1 MRSIVLLCLLALP
14 MKAQSFQRND
24 FTFSG
29 GITWGI
35 ASYDPYATQVSL
47 GATYGYRV
55 KPWVEPEAGIFGGI
69 NPVPSYRNAD
79 GYHTFS
85 SRFIWAPFGVRFIL
99 PLKHDRFEL
108 SAGIGGLYENGGNTV
123 GYNGFGG
130 YLKWT
135 AAMALDHRRHFWLG
149 ATPRLMLANGT
160 DARDRWF
167 QLTGDIGVRF

>member
-29 GITWGI
+29 GITWEI

-55 KPWVEPEAGIFGGI
+55 KPWIEPEAGVFGGI

-85 SRFIWAPFGVRFIL
+85 SRFIWVPFGARFIL